1 MIEIKELRA
10 LRGPNRYTRHS
21 AIFMVLDI
29 KDYESRPSD
38 KMKGFPERLVQ
49 LMPTLKEHGCS
60 IGQPGGFIQRLE
72 RGTWAGHIIEHI
84 AIELQC
90 LAGMAVA
97 YGKTLNTSKKG
108 IYIVVFRY
116 LVESAGLKAAQEAI
130 SIFEALANE
139 EQFDVSRVITELK
152 ILREDHMLGP
162 TTWSIVKEA
171 KSRGIPFIRLNEE
184 SYIQLGYGAHQKRI
198 QASITGNTSA
208 IAVEIADEKTRVKT
222 HLKKAGIPV
231 PKGYVVKTLEEAL
244 AAFNE
249 IGTAVVVKPD
259 VGNHGNGST
268 INVIDTDQLEMAF
281 YAAKAFYPE
290 VIVEEYVHGGDFRF
304 LVIDGKMVA
313 VARREP
319 AHIIG
324 DGTSAIKTLIQKVN
338 SDPLRGFGHEKV
350 LTQIE
355 IDEMTERLLALRGF
369 SLESRPEA
377 GEKVYLKATANL
389 SQGGTATD
397 VTDEV
402 NPEIRRMAERAAR
415 IIGLDCVG
423 IDALAQNISLPL
435 GPSGIKVVEVNA
447 APGFRMHLEPTN
459 GQPRNVAEQMVD
471 MLFPGGYTRIPVV
484 AVTGTNGKTTTSKLL
499 AHTLKY
505 SGKIVG
511 LACTTGVLIDGNSIL
526 PGDYSGPDGAGIVL
540 REPSVDHIV
549 LEVARGGIV
558 RRGLGVDQVDVGVL
572 LNIGRDHLGCD
583 WIESQEELSLVKST
597 VIEVVKKT
605 GTSVL
610 NADDSMTMNVLD
622 RARGNIILFS
632 LDPCN
637 EKIVDH
643 VKKGGTVVTVSNRN
657 AVIKKS
663 GLDIIVCTLEEIPIT
678 FGGII
683 DFNISNALAAIGALH
698 GLNLPI
704 EQIRNGIMTFYP
716 SVNQNP
722 GRMNLFDFQKYK
734 VLLDYGHNP
743 ESARAMA
750 KLLPRLSSGRKIGLC
765 HGTGSRTDEQLIDF
779 GKALALVYD
788 HIILTDFDPRH
799 RPLGETQ
806 RLVYEGLIQG
816 GFQERNVEIIS
827 EPEKAVDTIFSK
839 AQTGD
844 LLVIQPDELEPVM
857 GQIMKRYRQIVSH
870 L

>member
-10 LRGPNRYTRHS
+10 LRGPNRYTRNP

-29 KDYESRPSD
+29 KDYENRPSD
-38 KMKGFPERLVQ
+38 KINGFPDRLVQ

-72 RGTWAGHIIEHI
+72 RGTWAGHIIEHL

-108 IYIVVFRY
+108 IYIVVFSY

-130 SIFEALANE
+130 SIFEAIAQE
-139 EQFDVSRVITELK
+139 ERFDVSRVISDLK

-231 PKGYVVKTLEEAL
+231 PKGHVVKTLEEAQ
-244 AAFNE
+244 AAFKE

-281 YAAKAFYPE
+281 YAAKAFYPD
-290 VIVEEYVHGGDFRF
+290 VVVEEYVHGGDFRL

-319 AHIIG
+319 AHVIG

-369 SLESRPEA
+369 SLESRPEP

-423 IDALAQNISLPL
+423 VDALAQNISLPL

-459 GQPRNVAEQMVD
+459 GQPRNVAKQMVD
-471 MLFPGGYTRIPVV
+471 MLFPGGYNRIPVV

-511 LACTTGVLIDGNSIL
+511 LACTTGVSIDGNSIL
-526 PGDYSGPDGAGIVL
+526 TGDYSGPDGAGIVL
-540 REPSVDHIV
+540 REPTVDHIV

-572 LNIGRDHLGCD
+572 LNIGKDHLGCD

-610 NADDSMTMNVLD
+610 NADDRMTMNVLD

-632 LDPCN
+632 LDPGN
-637 EKIVDH
+637 ENIVAH
-643 VKKGGTVVTVSNRN
+643 VKKGGTVVTVTNRN
-657 AVIKKS
+657 AVIKKT

-683 DFNISNALAAIGALH
+683 DFNISNALAAIGALQ

-722 GRMNLFDFQKYK
+722 GRMNLFDFQQYK

-743 ESARAMA
+743 ESARALA
-750 KLLPRLSSGRKIGLC
+750 KLLPRLSPGRKIGLC

-788 HIILTDFDPRH
+788 YIILTDFDPRH
-799 RPLGETQ
+799 RPPGETQ
-806 RLVYEGLIQG
+806 KLVHEGLIQG
-816 GFQERNVEIIS
+816 GFQERNVEIVS
-827 EPEKAVDTIFSK
+827 EPEKAVDYIFSK

-857 GQIMKRYRQIVSH
+857 GQIMKRFRQMVTH

>member
-21 AIFMVLDI
+21 AIFMVLNI
-29 KDYESRPSD
+29 KDYEGRPSD
-38 KMKGFPERLVQ
+38 KIHGFSDRLET
-49 LMPTLKEHGCS
+49 LMPTLQEHGCS
-60 IGQPGGFIQRLE
+60 IGKPGGFIQRLE

-90 LAGMAVA
+90 LAGMAVG
-97 YGKTLNTSKKG
+97 YGKTLGTSQKG
-108 IYIVVFRY
+108 VYIVVFRY
-116 LVESAGLKAAQEAI
+116 LVESAGLKAAQEAV
-130 SIFEALANE
+130 SIFEATAE
-139 EQFDVSRVITELK
+139 EERFDVSRVISDLK
-152 ILREDHMLGP
+152 ILRENHMLGP

-171 KSRGIPFIRLNEE
+171 LSRDIPFIRLNEE

-231 PKGYVVKTLEEAL
+231 PNGHVVTTLEEAL

-249 IGTAVVVKPD
+249 INAAVVVKPD

-281 YAAKAFYPE
+281 YAAKAFYPD
-290 VIVEEYVHGGDFRF
+290 VIVEEYVHGGDFRL
-304 LVIDGKMVA
+304 LVINGEMVA
-313 VARREP
+313 AARREP

-324 DGTSAIKTLIQKVN
+324 DGKSSINNLIQKVN

-355 IDEMTERLLALRGF
+355 IDEMTERLLALRGL
-369 SLESRPEA
+369 SLDSRPEK

-423 IDALAQNISLPL
+423 VDALARDISLPL
-435 GPSGIKVVEVNA
+435 DASGLKVVEVNA

-459 GQPRNVAEQMVD
+459 GRPRNVSKQMVD
-471 MLFPGGYTRIPVV
+471 MLFPGGYARIPVV

-526 PGDYSGPDGAGIVL
+526 TGDYSGPEGAGIVL
-540 REPSVDHIV
+540 REPTVDHIV
-549 LEVARGGIV
+549 LEVARGGIA
-558 RRGLGVDQVDVGVL
+558 RRGLGVDKLDVGVL
-572 LNIGRDHLGCD
+572 LNIGKDHLGCD

-610 NADDSMTMNVLD
+610 NADDSMTMSVMD

-632 LDPCN
+632 LDPGN
-637 EKIVDH
+637 ETLVAH
-643 VKKGGTVVTVSNRN
+643 VKNGGTVVTVVNRN
-657 AVIKKS
+657 AVIRKS
-663 GLDIIVCTLEEIPIT
+663 ELDIVVCALEEIPIT

-698 GLNLPI
+698 GLNLPM
-704 EQIRNGIMTFYP
+704 EQIRIGIMTFYP
-716 SVNQNP
+716 SINQNP
-722 GRMNLFDFQKYK
+722 GRMNLFDFQQYK

-743 ESARAMA
+743 ESALALA
-750 KLLPRLSSGRKIGLC
+750 KLLPRLSPGRKIGLC
-765 HGTGSRTDEQLIDF
+765 HGTGSRTDEQLIEF
-779 GKALALVYD
+779 GRALALVYD
-788 HIILTDFDPRH
+788 YVILTDFDPRH
-799 RPLGETQ
+799 RPGGETQ
-806 RLVYEGLIQG
+806 RIVREGLIQG
-816 GFQERNVEIIS
+816 GLQENQIEIVP
-827 EPEKAVDTIFSK
+827 EPDKAVDYIFSK
-839 AQTGD
+839 AQPGD

-857 GQIMKRYRQIVSH
+857 GQIMERYRQMITH